1 MYVQKK
7 KYTKAFALIHKLY
20 YLFLQEMAPKYK
32 LTYFNLRGLAEPVR
46 FMLSYM
52 EEDFEDVRIERDNN
66 WAALKPCKY
75 SIKSV

>member
-1 MYVQKK
+1 
-7 KYTKAFALIHKLY
+7 
-20 YLFLQEMAPKYK
+20 MAPKYK

-66 WAALKPCKY
+66 WGALKPCKY
-75 SIKSV
+75 NIKRV

>member
-1 MYVQKK
+1 
-7 KYTKAFALIHKLY
+7 
-20 YLFLQEMAPKYK
+20 MAPKYK

-75 SIKSV
+75 YIKRVSVGYIIQLRAKAKS